1 MLVNTCITI
10 NPTTIT
16 FTTTTKYGTQV
27 NDPTIR

>member
-1 MLVNTCITI
+1 MVVSTFII

-16 FTTTTKYGTQV
+16 FTTTTKYGTKV